1 MDLSGYVL
9 ITLCADC
16 NTEIYGLSQ
25 LVGKKKK
32 DRRILCLKCG
42 DIATGK
48 RDKRGFLK

>member
-1 MDLSGYVL
+1 MN
-9 ITLCADC
+9 CADC
-16 NTEIYGLSQ
+16 GTKTYLSQ

-32 DRRILCLKCG
+32 DRRIVCLKCG